1 MKFIDE
7 SLMDGLSATA
17 FQATQ
22 PYPWL
27 NPHGFLRDDGYRRLV
42 EAPPPPDVFD
52 QRFGEKRK
60 HGQQSHDR
68 LALEYSSELP
78 ISSAWHDFVAELKSD
93 RYMQFLQ
100 RMFGRR
106 AIRLLFHWH
115 YTPNGCSVSPH
126 CDAKRKLGSHI
137 FYLNTEGDWRPD
149 WGGETLILDD
159 NGRFGAGSAPRF
171 EDFDRAMPST
181 AIGNYSLLFMRRERS
196 WHGVKE
202 INCPPD
208 ALRKV
213 FIVVI
218 EDWGLPAR
226 ILRKLKG
233 AKRER
238 Y

>member
-7 SLMDGLSATA
+7 SVMDGLSATA
-17 FQATQ
+17 FQATR

-27 NPHGFLRDDGYRRLV
+27 NPRGFLRDEGYARLV
-42 EAPPPPDVFD
+42 ESLPAPDIFD
-52 QRFGEKRK
+52 QRFGERRK

-68 LALEYSSELP
+68 LALEYRPDLP
-78 ISSAWHDFVAELKSD
+78 IAPAWHEFVAELKSE
-93 RYMQFLQ
+93 RYMAFIR
-100 RMFGRR
+100 RMFGRG
-106 AIRLLFHWH
+106 ALHLLFHWH

-126 CDAKRKLGSHI
+126 CDARRKLGSHI
-137 FYLNTEGDWRPD
+137 FYLNTERDWRPD

-159 NGRFGAGSAPRF
+159 NGRFSPDSAPRF
-171 EDFDRAMPST
+171 EDFDRVMPST
-181 AIGNYSLLFMRRERS
+181 AIGNYSLLFMRRDRS

-202 INCPPD
+202 IHCPPD

-218 EDWGLPAR
+218 EDWSLPSR
-226 ILRKLKG
+226 LLRRLKG
-233 AKRER
+233 RKRDA